1 MVNKENANKAIFLS
15 KVIDEY
21 ISKITGRNEVRV
33 VDIDGKRSPEDRF
46 YVGKL
51 SPKGVDN
58 NERSSKTN
66 INQIGVDF
74 IIKQSDLSK
83 TIIKVSPIGEFYY
96 RVFPTLEEQKNAIEE
111 RDKIIQTKRE
121 TKFKDI
127 QDIEDDLDFEQ
138 YDLLEQ
144 KAKESIDIVPVY
156 EKTSIGDGRYDIE
169 VKLSDIFNYSKG
181 VGYVKYHDYFINI
194 LAKTIDEINEKSNT
208 YRVVREKISV
218 SLINNIKNEKNW
230 EDYLKNISEPT
241 PIIPKWEFSIEVE
254 IKPFAN
260 DLLKVSVHL
269 INETKPESYRKST
282 VKANLDILFNSGLK
296 IEILGSDYQPINME
310 YFNDDY
316 KYDKTQRGIG
326 HNCSIIWNEENPKIL
341 ETTHLPLFIQY
352 RLKTRED
359 LVVKFKDLINEPVK
373 TLKDIHSK
381 MLQELDN
388 WRKDFNNRKHCL
400 ASDTESNNKACKQ
413 FEEEI
418 KAFEF
423 EINRFKYGIS
433 MIEDYDYI
441 KNAFILMNKAFAR
454 STKNYD
460 SWRLF
465 QIVFI
470 VSLIPDVSVCEYGE
484 QKIDKSFINKVDLL
498 YFPTGGGKTEAFLGI
513 IVFTLFFDR
522 LRGKTSGNTAI
533 VKYPLRLLSVQQVG
547 RMADILASAE
557 IERKNCQEIKNSDV
571 FSLGYYVGD
580 VNTPNSLSKEVL
592 EEMAKKSQEELN
604 EDYKIIDKCP
614 FCQNKSINIMLDT
627 ESLRLLHVCSN
638 KDCPSG
644 GILPLYIVD
653 REIYRYIPSVIIS
666 TIDKLA
672 AVGYQSDFR
681 NIFGEVTH
689 NCPIHGYTSK
699 TRCTEREV
707 CKVDIVE
714 YKEVD
719 LYDPA
724 PTLLIQDELHL
735 IRESLGAF
743 DAHYETFFQYMIANL
758 TKSKKKIKIIGATAT
773 ISFFESQLYHLY
785 LKDGIRFPCQSP
797 YLDRNFYSYVDK
809 TEINRFIL
817 GYAPYGKAIINSV
830 VYSMKYLKQIIWDY
844 YKNPSKM
851 MNIEGIDIK
860 NEEEVYN
867 ILKDY
872 WIFLEYN
879 NVKLDGNRVLSALDD
894 PINTEL
900 DAEGI
905 QPFDERKMTGDDTFQ
920 DVRKILAEVETTK
933 NVFEGFNLIAAT
945 SMISHG
951 VDADKFNL
959 MFFFGMPGNT
969 AEYIQAYSR
978 CGRKYPGLIIM
989 IMRPAREKDQSYLKN
1004 FVKFHEYKDILV
1016 EPVPI
1021 NRWATKAVEKTLPGI
1036 FAGII
1041 INYYDKNL
1049 QYEVGNI
1056 YQMKNLKE
1064 AIKRG
1069 RIKKEEVTNH
1079 ILRAYG
1085 CIKENGTVEELGNQY
1100 REYIIEK
1107 INYIFSEIITKSYD
1121 AQDYYIIDGIE
1132 KLGNGLYSPMTSLR
1146 DTDKP
1151 VKIKLE

>member
-1 MVNKENANKAIFLS
+1 MVNKENINRALFLS

-21 ISKITGRNEVRV
+21 VSKITGQNEVRV
-33 VDIDGKRSPEDRF
+33 VNIDGKKSPEDRF

-51 SPKGVDN
+51 SPKGIDN
-58 NERSSKTN
+58 DKRSSKTN

-74 IIKQSDLSK
+74 IIRQSDLSEAV
-83 TIIKVSPIGEFYY
+83 IKVSPRGEFYY
-96 RVFPTLEEQKNAIEE
+96 RVFPTLEEQAKAIEE
-111 RDKIIQTKRE
+111 RDKIIQSKRE
-121 TKFKDI
+121 TKFKDL
-127 QDIEDDLDFEQ
+127 QDAEEDTDFEQ
-138 YDLLEQ
+138 YESPEQ
-144 KAKESIDIVPVY
+144 KAKESMDIVPVY
-156 EKTSIGDGRYDIE
+156 EKASIGDGRYDIE
-169 VKLSDIFNYSKG
+169 VKLTDIFDYSKG
-181 VGYVKYHDYFINI
+181 VGYVKYHNDFIKI
-194 LAKTIDEINEKSNT
+194 LDKTRNEIRESPNT
-208 YRVVREKISV
+208 YRVVRERVNVSTFEDEESWREYLIKKSESTSV
-218 SLINNIKNEKNW
+218 
-230 EDYLKNISEPT
+230 
-241 PIIPKWEFSIEVE
+241 IPKWEFSIEVE
-254 IKPFAN
+254 VKHFNN
-260 DLLKVSVHL
+260 DLLKVSIHL
-269 INETKPESYRKST
+269 INETMPERYGRRLG
-282 VKANLDILFNSGLK
+282 KANLDILFNSGLK
-296 IEILGSDYQPINME
+296 IEILGSDYQPINLE

-326 HNCSIIWNEENPKIL
+326 HNCSVIWSEKNPRVL
-341 ETTHLPLFIQY
+341 ETTHLPLFKQY

-373 TLKDIHSK
+373 TLKDIYSK
-381 MLQELDN
+381 MLQELES
-388 WRKDFNNRKHCL
+388 WRNDYSNRKHCL
-400 ASDTESNNKACKQ
+400 ASDVESNYKACKQ

-423 EINRFKYGIS
+423 EIKRFKYGIS

-454 STKNYD
+454 STKSYD

-470 VSLIPDVSVCEYGE
+470 VSLLPDVSVCEYGE
-484 QKIDKSFINKVDLL
+484 EKIDNSFINKVDLL

-522 LRGKTSGNTAI
+522 FRGKVSGNTAI

-557 IERKNCQEIKNSDV
+557 IERKNCQDIKDSDI

-580 VNTPNSLSKEVL
+580 VNTPNSLKKEVVD
-592 EEMAKKSQEELN
+592 EMTKKSQSELN

-614 FCQNKSINIMLDT
+614 FCQNKNINIMIDT

-644 GILPLYIVD
+644 GVLPLYIVD

-689 NCPIHGYTSK
+689 KCPVHGYTSK
-699 TRCTEREV
+699 TQCTEKEV
-707 CKVDIVE
+707 CKVDVVE
-714 YKEVD
+714 YKDVD

-851 MNIEGIDIK
+851 MDIEGIDIK
-860 NEEEVYN
+860 NEEEVYD

-920 DVRKILAEVETTK
+920 DVRRILAEVETTK

-1041 INYYDKNL
+1041 INHYDKHL
-1049 QYEVGNI
+1049 QYEFGNI

-1064 AIKRG
+1064 AIKNG
-1069 RIKKEEVTNH
+1069 RVNKEEVINH

-1085 CIKENGTVEELGNQY
+1085 CIRENGTVEELGNQY

-1107 INYIFSEIITKSYD
+1107 INYIFNEILTKSYD
-1121 AQDYYIIDGIE
+1121 AQDYYILDGIE
-1132 KLGNGLYSPMTSLR
+1132 KLGSGLYSPMRSLR

-1151 VKIKLE
+1151 VKIKLD